1 MELFVQSFLL
11 IFVLLNPFIMSIY
24 LLSLIKEVQLAQFAR
39 LIFRAGLISF
49 CVFFLF
55 AWLGEVIFYNV
66 LQVRFLA
73 FMIFGGITFLIIG
86 VRLILG
92 IGPPIDTVNPQSNE
106 IAGAIAMPFIVG
118 PGTISASV
126 IAGSSLGLPMSS
138 LAIALGLGCALG
150 SITLFKMLHDYVHS
164 RREKYVERYVEIAGR
179 ITALFTGSFAVD
191 MILHGVERWLV
202 LLRG

>member
-1 MELFVQSFLL
+1 MEQFTQSLLL
-11 IFVLLNPFIMSIY
+11 ICVLLNPFIMSVY
-24 LLSLIKEVQLAQFAR
+24 LLSLIKEVPLGQFSS
-39 LIFRAGLISF
+39 IMFRAGLISF
-49 CVFFLF
+49 IVFFLF
-55 AWLGEVIFYNV
+55 AWVGEVIFDSV

-92 IGPPIDTVNPQSNE
+92 IGPPMATINPQSRE

-126 IAGSSLGLPMSS
+126 IAGTQLGLLRSTI
-138 LAIALGLGCALG
+138 AIALGLTLALG
-150 SITLFKMLHDYVHS
+150 SIILFKKLHDFVQK
-164 RREKYVERYVEIAGR
+164 RKERYVERYVEIAGR

-191 MILHGVERWLV
+191 MILKGIERWVQLIF
-202 LLRG
+202 